1 MRLSNSNKFYANMK
15 LGVLTST
22 PQQGY
27 KPIKT
32 TLSYIDAMN
41 YLAYYQEDGKSFEEA
56 VELIERL

>member
-1 MRLSNSNKFYANMK
+1 MIAFVTHKFYANMK

-32 TLSYIDAMN
+32 TLSYVDAMN
-41 YLAYYQEDGKSFEEA
+41 YLAYYQEDGKSFKEA
-56 VELIERL
+56 LRLIENL